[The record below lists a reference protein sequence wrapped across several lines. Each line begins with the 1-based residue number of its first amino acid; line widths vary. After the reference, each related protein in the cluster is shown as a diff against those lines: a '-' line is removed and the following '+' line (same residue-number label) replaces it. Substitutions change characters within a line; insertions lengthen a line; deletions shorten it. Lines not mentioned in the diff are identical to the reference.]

1 MIGYTLNPRQGAVLL
16 LLMLTIFFLSAC
28 SVGPPILRSTFLD
41 YSEAYAYSGNNQ
53 MLLNLARGA
62 NHHPPYFLQ
71 LAGISSTFEV
81 SGEASLLA
89 RGSRVRPRSD
99 KITEVI
105 GQSSLT
111 AGYGEQP
118 TFDFTPLSGKSFAQV
133 VLSPISQDVFFSLF
147 QQGFPADM
155 LLRGVVQALVFEYP
169 DSGRRVVLEN
179 IPDLQ
184 RPERFF
190 NFLRIAAI
198 MRQLQLEQA
207 VFVVRDAE
215 GNPQWDFTD
224 KADPTIL
231 QLFREY
237 PAFQPTVDL
246 GADLGGGSLER
257 RSVSIQMRTFAGAL
271 DGFSTEH
278 QFFDA
283 ILANTPEMLEGVPPS
298 QRRPILR
305 FQWNDIPTTPAVAEV
320 SYLGQRYQI
329 ADPLQ
334 PAPQQSHEWNR
345 EAFSLLLYLY
355 SQVSLDP
362 GDLPTSNFFRV
373 LP

>member
-1 MIGYTLNPRQGAVLL
+1 MVQRAVNLKQWATLILVPMVLS
-16 LLMLTIFFLSAC
+16 LSAC
-28 SVGPPILRSTFLD
+28 TLGPPILRSTFLD
-41 YSEAYAYSGNNQ
+41 YSEAYASSGNTQ

-62 NHHPPYFLQ
+62 NYHPPYFLQ
-71 LAGISSTFEV
+71 LASISATFELT
-81 SGEASLLA
+81 GQASLLA
-89 RGSRVRPRSD
+89 RGTRTRPRGD
-99 KITEVI
+99 KITDVV

-169 DSGRRVVLEN
+169 ESGRRVVLEN
-179 IPDLQ
+179 IPDLA

-198 MRQLQLEQA
+198 MRRLQLEQA
-207 VFVVRDAE
+207 VFVVRDAD
-215 GNPQWDFTD
+215 GNPQWDFTEQ
-224 KADPTIL
+224 ADPMIL
-231 QLFREY
+231 EMFQQFPEY
-237 PAFQPTVDL
+237 QPTVDL

-271 DGFSTEH
+271 DGFSTEY

-283 ILANTPEMLEGVPPS
+283 ILANNPTLLDGVPPS

-305 FQWNDIPTTPAVAEV
+305 FQWGDTPTTPAVAEIN
-320 SYLGQRYQI
+320 YLGQNYQI

-334 PAPQQSHEWNR
+334 PGPQQSLEWNR

-362 GDLPTSNFFRV
+362 GELPTSNFFRV